1 MRLGAVIA
9 GIVFAVCVLILVSA
23 EEDRLPCN
31 AEGDVRYIGERQY
44 KCKRTAFNGLRWTW
58 QFQF

>member
-1 MRLGAVIA
+1 MKTAIVGAVVA
-9 GIVFAVCVLILVSA
+9 AVCLLILISA

-31 AEGDVRYIGERQY
+31 AEGDMRYVGDRQY
-44 KCKRTAFNGLRWTW
+44 KCTQTAFNGLRWTW